1 MEALTA
7 LQRHPRTAARDRG
20 GWGYQL
26 YALLE
31 ALLARLLHNAERLP
45 EVLRRAASF
54 IYGPEVAAQVER
66 DLANQE
72 RQQLAEVLNVKSF
85 SVVASD
91 AILMAM
97 RQRQWQEDPPVF
109 VMISTDSSPQGGLD
123 YIMSIEDRVTRAAAA
138 DLVAAADDEGRL
150 DEWHAEDRV
159 FTSQLPLAIS
169 GSGNSGLSGKYE
181 ALFHSVKL
189 DIGNKPSDLQRYS
202 MGSCVSFTSDY
213 GTESLFTEVPP
224 LCVER
229 GLQPAAFA
237 FACRMMMMMV
247 RQACLDLGLGDVS
260 LSRSDTSSLMLPGL
274 KHVFDN
280 VSGDVL
286 GWMRGFRD
294 WQEKLQSLNML
305 LYQKYYRDRVKVLF
319 DRDPVWKRL
328 FTHYEGGNLILW
340 RWGSLVEVCE
350 AIQKRE
356 GALKARWSLSSFLR
370 VGHNLPAED
379 DEEGPA
385 PFARATATAN
395 FNLADEAIR
404 SPYFWCYLRMILLV
418 HGMINDLGTWAEGC
432 SCHGFSRGNC
442 QLKGRRS
449 AECAAGVYDDFLD
462 TTLAVASSFFAVAV
476 AGLAP
481 EGDEWNNLHSDWNCA
496 FDVIA
501 TEVRTKCAHW
511 RQLPW
516 LLCGVSL
523 PEQEHARAIARKAIR
538 LHDDESKMDALTLA
552 GRKHPLSQ
560 RFLRY
565 SFTPVDG
572 DPDAVPLRPGVP
584 KESCGRHSWI
594 SSLKERA
601 SDRLIFSVYVSG
613 WALCASYGLWASEA
627 YISVE
632 GRMPLINKMI
642 GKDAEALAVSPA
654 AITQRQLMD
663 IVYQRA
669 LQFKRGAQASAVI
682 PQSDTAILR
691 KSKRHLAEEERKRA
705 SPLERHQGHNAT
717 LG

>member
-1 MEALTA
+1 
-7 LQRHPRTAARDRG
+7 
-20 GWGYQL
+20 
-26 YALLE
+26 
-31 ALLARLLHNAERLP
+31 
-45 EVLRRAASF
+45 
-54 IYGPEVAAQVER
+54 
-66 DLANQE
+66 
-72 RQQLAEVLNVKSF
+72 
-85 SVVASD
+85 D

-213 GTESLFTEVPP
+213 GTESLFTE
-224 LCVER
+224 
-229 GLQPAAFA
+229 PAAFA

-432 SCHGFSRGNC
+432 SCHGFSRRGNC

-584 KESCGRHSWI
+584 KESHSWI

>member
-1 MEALTA
+1 
-7 LQRHPRTAARDRG
+7 
-20 GWGYQL
+20 
-26 YALLE
+26 
-31 ALLARLLHNAERLP
+31 
-45 EVLRRAASF
+45 
-54 IYGPEVAAQVER
+54 
-66 DLANQE
+66 
-72 RQQLAEVLNVKSF
+72 
-85 SVVASD
+85 D

-224 LCVER
+224 LCVEDLLATAR
-229 GLQPAAFA
+229 LHSGNVLATPPTPARPSAGSVRLCLPDDDDDDGAPGLPGPGPGRCEPWTLA
-237 FACRMMMMMV
+237 
-247 RQACLDLGLGDVS
+247 G
-260 LSRSDTSSLMLPGL
+260 SLMLPGL

-286 GWMRGFRD
+286 GRMRGFRD

-523 PEQEHARAIARKAIR
+523 PEEEHARAIARKAIR

-565 SFTPVDG
+565 SFTPADG

-584 KESCGRHSWI
+584 KERPQLDLFVEGASIRSPDLQRLREWLGALR
-594 SSLKERA
+594 LVRLVERA
-601 SDRLIFSVYVSG
+601 TEAQHKGVKQVLADSPR
-613 WALCASYGLWASEA
+613 ASEA